1 MSIYDYLP
9 PYHGELSGRNR
20 WVLLADAIDWDQ
32 FEKSYSELFAPGG
45 KAAIPARIAL
55 GCRIIQLHYRV
66 SDREVVALVQESPY
80 LQYFLGMETFSN
92 QHALFGAHGGPVPGT
107 HPRQG
112 GAPGGQTAAQF
123 PLKSKSKKYIEVL
136 WNFSRCAVG
145 CLERQ
150 RQNAALSCTW
160 RTC

>member
-20 WVLLADAIDWDQ
+20 WLLLADAIDWDQ

-45 KAAIPARIAL
+45 KTAISARIAL

-80 LQYFLGMETFSN
+80 LQYFIGLETFTD
-92 QHALFGAHGGPVPGT
+92 QMP
-107 HPRQG
+107 
-112 GAPGGQTAAQF
+112 
-123 PLKSKSKKYIEVL
+123 
-136 WNFSRCAVG
+136 FSARTVARFRARIPDKAVRPAVK
-145 CLERQ
+145 LLRSF
-150 RQNAALSCTW
+150 R
-160 RTC
+160 